1 MIPPRTYVEFHAL
14 FLAPPILALLVVSW
28 RRSRLDR
35 RLIEATVVLSVAA
48 VAYTTPWDARL
59 IEAGVWW
66 YGEGVVAGRILGIP
80 LGEYA
85 FFLAQPTLTLAW
97 TAQFQLS
104 ATDSTSMSLR
114 DRLAG
119 ALAGGLVGVVGGAL
133 LGGWTSFGGRALL
146 GGHPPLEGSTAYLG
160 AVLLWAGPVLAV
172 QWAYDWRALARRR
185 RALAIGVG
193 VPTLYLCLV
202 DRIAIGLGLWRI
214 SSDHTT
220 GVTLLGLP
228 IEEAAFFLATNVF
241 LVQGL
246 LAYVR
251 LVESRSDTATSRSK
265 TRESI
270 EGTRTERGGGR

>member
-1 MIPPRTYVEFHAL
+1 MIPPLTYFEFHAL
-14 FLAPPILALLVVSW
+14 FLAPPILALVAVSW

-35 RLIEATVVLSVAA
+35 RLLEATAILSIAA
-48 VAYTTPWDARL
+48 VAYTTPWDAWL

-66 YGEGVVAGRILGIP
+66 YGEGVVAGRILGVP

-85 FFLAQPTLTLAW
+85 FFLLQPVLTLAW

-104 ATDSTSMSLR
+104 AVGSPSMSPW
-114 DRLAG
+114 DRLVG
-119 ALAGGLVGVVGGAL
+119 ALAGIFVGAVGWTL
-133 LGGWTSFGGRALL
+133 LGGSS
-146 GGHPPLEGSTAYLG
+146 PLEGSAWLDGSAAYLG

-172 QWAYDWRALARRR
+172 QWAYDWRALVRRR
-185 RALAIGVG
+185 RTLALGVC
-193 VPTLYLCLV
+193 VPTLYLCLA

-220 GVTLLGLP
+220 GITPLGLP
-228 IEEAAFFLATNVF
+228 IEEGAFFLATNVF

-251 LVESRSDTATSRSK
+251 LVESGTGTAAGNGTAT
-265 TRESI
+265 
-270 EGTRTERGGGR
+270 TERGGDR